1 MSKSH
6 PVRKIGSLVSQLMSR
21 KGYAQATANDELQNS
36 VNESVGEVLAKS
48 VQVGKLNRGVLQ
60 LYASDS
66 VTMQELVFQKRKIL
80 AGIQSSMPQSK
91 ITDLK
96 FKVQAK

>member
-1 MSKSH
+1 
-6 PVRKIGSLVSQLMSR
+6 MSR
-21 KGYAQATANDELQNS
+21 KGYAQATANDELQRS

-48 VQVGKLNRGVLQ
+48 IQVGTLNRGVLQ

-66 VTMQELVFQKRKIL
+66 VTMQELIFQKRKIL
-80 AGIQSSMPQSK
+80 AGIQSNMPQSK